1 MRSRGQLVSTRAHPI
16 PALLVLGLFLSGCGR
31 SESQGITDS
40 MNQASA
46 VPQGV
51 IDIIHAIDA
60 GNVPKLKSLLEGG
73 AIPTPK
79 ESPLS
84 PIHAAATHLRDGKLV
99 CDSEAL
105 KLLLEHGADPNFID
119 QYSGF
124 SALEDVLAMGD
135 VECARLLKDAGADVN
150 QRGKSGQSILQF
162 AVKGAIRTGN
172 TNILRL
178 VLSWGVDPNVLSG
191 GRANTALHEAVW
203 ATPGQ
208 EVAPAVEELLRSGAN
223 PCIADSAGDTAL
235 DLATYLKRSTA
246 VQKLLADA
254 MRKCPGK

>member
-1 MRSRGQLVSTRAHPI
+1 MRSRWKLVSTRANSILALP
-16 PALLVLGLFLSGCGR
+16 LLVLFLPGCGR
-31 SESQGITDS
+31 SASPGITDS
-40 MNQASA
+40 LNQGST
-46 VPQGV
+46 VPQSV
-51 IDIIHAIDA
+51 KDIIHAIDA
-60 GNVPKLKSLLEGG
+60 GDIPKLKSLLEGG

-79 ESPLS
+79 GSPLS
-84 PIHAAATHLRDGKLV
+84 PLHAAATHLREGQLV
-99 CDSEAL
+99 CDSSAL
-105 KLLLEHGADPNFID
+105 QLLLEHGADPNFVD

-135 VECARLLKDAGADVN
+135 VECARLLKDADADVD

-172 TNILRL
+172 TSILKL

-208 EVAPAVEELLRSGAN
+208 EVAPVVEELLRSGAN
-223 PCIADSAGDTAL
+223 PCIADSAGDTAF

-246 VQKLLADA
+246 VKKLLAEA
-254 MRKCPGK
+254 MRECPGK

>member
-1 MRSRGQLVSTRAHPI
+1 MSARAQPI
-16 PALLVLGLFLSGCGR
+16 PTLLALGLLVLGCGR
-31 SESQGITDS
+31 SESPGGTHSLD
-40 MNQASA
+40 QAST

-60 GNVPKLKSLLEGG
+60 GDNSKLQSLLDGG

-84 PIHAAATHLRDGKLV
+84 PIHAAVTHLREGQLV
-99 CDSEAL
+99 CDSAAL
-105 KLLLEHGADPNFID
+105 KLLLEHGADPNFVD
-119 QYSGF
+119 RDSGF
-124 SALEDVLAMGD
+124 SPLEDVLAMGD

-162 AVKGAIRTGN
+162 AVKGAVRSGN

-178 VLSWGVDPNVLSG
+178 VFSWGVDPNVLSG

-208 EVAPAVEELLRSGAN
+208 DVVPVVEELLRSGAN

-235 DLATYLKRSTA
+235 DLATYLKRATA
-246 VQKLLADA
+246 VQELLAEA